1 MRTTNIT
8 HHNHPRSGTGTMRYI
23 DKSRQQLIN
32 ELVETRQRLVK
43 LEVADTERKQAEH
56 DLQER
61 VKELQC
67 LYGIAEVAKRPDISS
82 DELYQEV
89 VNLLPSSWQYPEIT
103 CARTIIDNKE
113 FKTKNYRD
121 TEWQQS
127 SDIKVYGAKA
137 GTVEVG
143 YLEERPERDEGPFL
157 KQERLLLDAIAKQL
171 ARITERMQMERRIE
185 HLNLALR
192 AIRNVNQLIAKEKNR
207 DRLLKGTCDNL
218 VESRGYYDAWVA
230 ILDESGSLVTTAEA
244 GLGRK
249 FSLMVER
256 LKRGEFTN
264 CAQRALRQSGIVLI
278 KNPPSTCGDCPLV
291 ENYQGRG
298 AMAVRLEHSG
308 KVYGIL
314 SVSIPVEL
322 IADKEEQA
330 LFKEVASD
338 IAFALH
344 NMDLEEK
351 RKQAEEALQESEG
364 KYRALVENATDF
376 IYMHDKDSRIL
387 SLNKSVA
394 NLFGK
399 APEELIGKT
408 IFDLFPKEIAARMSE
423 SLKRVFET
431 GRTKTDEFKL
441 IAGGKEIWTSTNLS
455 PVKDYKDRVIAVM
468 GVTRDITERM
478 RMDKKARELETLR
491 EVDRLRSGLL
501 ANVSHELR
509 TPLTS
514 IKGFTTTLLRSDVR
528 WSEED
533 QQDFLQSIDQETER
547 LIRLINDLLD
557 MSRIEAGGL
566 KLERYN
572 YQIADILDSVNSR
585 LTILTEHHQL
595 QVIVPSELPP
605 VFVDE
610 MRIGQVLT
618 NLVENATKYSPEDS
632 QITIEAQ
639 LAGDQIIISVTD
651 TGESIPTEFLDRV
664 FDRFYQAE
672 SIVTGRKSGT
682 GLGLPIC
689 KGIIESHGGRIWVES
704 KVGKGSNFSFNLPTS
719 KRDEQ
724 VA

>member
-1 MRTTNIT
+1 
-8 HHNHPRSGTGTMRYI
+8 
-23 DKSRQQLIN
+23 
-32 ELVETRQRLVK
+32 
-43 LEVADTERKQAEH
+43 
-56 DLQER
+56 
-61 VKELQC
+61 
-67 LYGIAEVAKRPDISS
+67 
-82 DELYQEV
+82 
-89 VNLLPSSWQYPEIT
+89 
-103 CARTIIDNKE
+103 
-113 FKTKNYRD
+113 
-121 TEWQQS
+121 
-127 SDIKVYGAKA
+127 
-137 GTVEVG
+137 
-143 YLEERPERDEGPFL
+143 
-157 KQERLLLDAIAKQL
+157 
-171 ARITERMQMERRIE
+171 
-185 HLNLALR
+185 
-192 AIRNVNQLIAKEKNR
+192 
-207 DRLLKGTCDNL
+207 
-218 VESRGYYDAWVA
+218 
-230 ILDESGSLVTTAEA
+230 
-244 GLGRK
+244 
-249 FSLMVER
+249 
-256 LKRGEFTN
+256 
-264 CAQRALRQSGIVLI
+264 
-278 KNPPSTCGDCPLV
+278 
-291 ENYQGRG
+291 GRG

-314 SVSIPVEL
+314 AVSIPVEL

-344 NMDLEEK
+344 NIDLEEK
-351 RKQAEEALQESEG
+351 RKQAEEALKESEG
-364 KYRALVENATDF
+364 RYRALFRANADGILIADSQTKKFVFANPVICQMLGYSEGELTKLGVGD
-376 IYMHDKDSRIL
+376 IHPKD
-387 SLNKSVA
+387 
-394 NLFGK
+394 NLGYIISEFEAHGGG
-399 APEELIGKT
+399 ERELIENIPCLRKDGQIIYVDIKGT
-408 IFDLFPKEIAARMSE
+408 VALVD
-423 SLKRVFET
+423 
-431 GRTKTDEFKL
+431 GRKVNVGFF
-441 IAGGKEIWTSTNLS
+441 
-455 PVKDYKDRVIAVM
+455 
-468 GVTRDITERM
+468 RDITERK

-514 IKGFTTTLLRSDVR
+514 IKGFATTLLRSDVR

-585 LTILTEHHQL
+585 LASLTEHHQL

-719 KRDEQ
+719 EREEQ